1 MDESGE
7 EEEEERNGMEMVFR
21 KDRVGYLAGRTII
34 DPEEGDAA
42 GGGGGAREESP
53 DLPCRVLRHATR
65 KYDLRGCKPINSE
78 RFDGSTG

>member
-1 MDESGE
+1 MDESREE
-7 EEEEERNGMEMVFR
+7 EEEEERGMEWKWCF
-21 KDRVGYLAGRTII
+21 DRVGYLAGRTII

-42 GGGGGAREESP
+42 GGGAREESP

>member
-1 MDESGE
+1 
-7 EEEEERNGMEMVFR
+7 MEMALR
-21 KDRVGYLAGRTII
+21 KDRVGYLAGWMII
-34 DPEEGDAA
+34 DPGEGDA
-42 GGGGGAREESP
+42 